1 MQVLYKTLDK
11 KLDKGS
17 EEMTEEKIK
26 AALRAVKAEYQFEMK
41 KRGLTQR
48 KIAMMLGIEE
58 SQVSQAVGGNSG
70 KRMEEIRAE
79 IRSIL
84 SMED

>member
-1 MQVLYKTLDK
+1 
-11 KLDKGS
+11 
-17 EEMTEEKIK
+17 MTEEKIK